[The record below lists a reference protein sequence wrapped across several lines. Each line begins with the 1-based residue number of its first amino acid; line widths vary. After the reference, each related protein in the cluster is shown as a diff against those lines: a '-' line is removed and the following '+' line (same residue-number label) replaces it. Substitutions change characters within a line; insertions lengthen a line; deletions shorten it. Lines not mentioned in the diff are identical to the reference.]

1 MDEKRTSAGLG
12 QLRQP
17 QQGVVTGDRLKGDVR
32 VPLVLAALAVF
43 AAGEGALKAVGVEFL
58 GLLGRDDGDLVV
70 VAAVLAGRVA
80 DGVDVQAGRLGLA
93 GQLAETVD
101 KLLLQ
106 VIREVV
112 LGAEKNDTPL
122 GDWRLMSINC
132 LCQCEWATNW

>member
-1 MDEKRTSAGLG
+1 M
-12 QLRQP
+12 
-17 QQGVVTGDRLKGDVR
+17 
-32 VPLVLAALAVF
+32 PLVLAALAVF